1 MLAGSTFRLPKKWSA
16 PFELHFLPGK
26 LDDQK
31 EETFAYFLAT
41 RNDQ

>member
-16 PFELHFLPGK
+16 QFELHFLPGK
-26 LDDQK
+26 LDQK